1 MPTLLVLADDFT
13 GALDTGVQFSSKGIN
28 TLVTTN
34 KELKDLTLEDDTE
47 VLVIDT
53 ESRYLSFE
61 KSYQLI
67 KEILQVA
74 KKQGISYFYKKV
86 DSALRGNISS
96 EIKALLEEFP
106 EQKIGMVPAFPE
118 MNRIVR
124 DGKLYI
130 DGIPVSQSIF
140 AKDPYEPVTESDIRI
155 RLKKEAGIEA
165 ALVQNWEEP
174 FPDQDLL
181 LFDSHSEEDLEEIA
195 GCLQKKNDLRLS
207 IGCAGFAKYLVK
219 ALFPEKQIFQPQVKG
234 PLLVISGSVNP
245 ITRGQIEYAQEKG
258 HLRFSLTPPQLL
270 EEGFWESEAGQ
281 EELKTYLD
289 VILQS
294 QLVMFETLSDETS
307 QGLATS
313 GMARSEIRSR
323 IGQSLGQLTQQFLDQ
338 GIKCTLLFTGG
349 DTLFQ
354 SMQVL
359 GIEKIRPFCELSPG
373 VVLAELSFK
382 GRQIQ
387 VITKSGGFGHRELF
401 EEISQLVQ
409 KEEKYVS

>member
-1 MPTLLVLADDFT
+1 M
-13 GALDTGVQFSSKGIN
+13 
-28 TLVTTN
+28 
-34 KELKDLTLEDDTE
+34 
-47 VLVIDT
+47 
-53 ESRYLSFE
+53 
-61 KSYQLI
+61 
-67 KEILQVA
+67 
-74 KKQGISYFYKKV
+74 
-86 DSALRGNISS
+86 
-96 EIKALLEEFP
+96 
-106 EQKIGMVPAFPE
+106 
-118 MNRIVR
+118 
-124 DGKLYI
+124 
-130 DGIPVSQSIF
+130 
-140 AKDPYEPVTESDIRI
+140 
-155 RLKKEAGIEA
+155 
-165 ALVQNWEEP
+165 
-174 FPDQDLL
+174 
-181 LFDSHSEEDLEEIA
+181 
-195 GCLQKKNDLRLS
+195 
-207 IGCAGFAKYLVK
+207 
-219 ALFPEKQIFQPQVKG
+219 
-234 PLLVISGSVNP
+234 
-245 ITRGQIEYAQEKG
+245 
-258 HLRFSLTPPQLL
+258 
-270 EEGFWESEAGQ
+270 
-281 EELKTYLD
+281 KTYLD